1 MPSYSKHDVILV
13 RYPFSDL
20 SSSKVRPA
28 AVVSTS
34 HPSQDIL
41 ITPLTSKTG
50 SLLDGEFVLSEWAA
64 AGLNVATAVKR
75 GVYTVH
81 ESLVIKVIGQLIRVD
96 ATNLSNRYEVGL
108 VCSCFNTTRIGLLEL
123 E

>member
-1 MPSYSKHDVILV
+1 MPSYSKSDVILV

-20 SSSKVRPA
+20 SNFKVRPA
-28 AVVSTS
+28 VVINSP

-50 SLLDGEFVLSEWAA
+50 SLLDGEFELFKWSA

-81 ESLVIKVIGQLIRVD
+81 KSLVIKIIGKLADVD
-96 ATNLSNRYEVGL
+96 VRHLEQSLR
-108 VCSCFNTTRIGLLEL
+108 SWLEL
-123 E
+123 

>member
-1 MPSYSKHDVILV
+1 MPSYFKSHVILV

-20 SSSKVRPA
+20 SNTKVRPA
-28 AVVSTS
+28 VVVSAA

-50 SLLDGEFVLSEWAA
+50 SLLEGEFVLSAWEI
-64 AGLNVATAVKR
+64 AGLNVPTAIKR

-81 ESLVIKVIGQLIRVD
+81 QSLVIKVIGQLAKVD
-96 ATNLSNRYEVGL
+96 SD
-108 VCSCFNTTRIGLLEL
+108 LLEGSL
-123 E
+123 RRWFGL

>member
-1 MPSYSKHDVILV
+1 MSFKYHVILV

-20 SSSKVRPA
+20 SNVKVRPA
-28 AVVSTS
+28 VVVSAV

-50 SLLDGEFVLSEWAA
+50 SLLEGEFVLSAWEI
-64 AGLNVATAVKR
+64 AGLNVPTAIKR

-81 ESLVIKVIGQLIRVD
+81 RSLVIKVIGQLAKVD
-96 ATNLSNRYEVGL
+96 SDLLGGSLRRWFGL
-108 VCSCFNTTRIGLLEL
+108 
-123 E
+123 

>member
-1 MPSYSKHDVILV
+1 MPSHSKHDVILV

-28 AVVSTS
+28 IVVSTS

-50 SLLDGEFVLSEWAA
+50 SLMAGEFVLSEWAA
-64 AGLNVATAVKR
+64 AGLNVVTQSKEACIQ
-75 GVYTVH
+75 YM
-81 ESLVIKVIGQLIRVD
+81 KVW
-96 ATNLSNRYEVGL
+96 
-108 VCSCFNTTRIGLLEL
+108 
-123 E
+123 

>member
-28 AVVSTS
+28 VVVSTS

-41 ITPLTSKTG
+41 ITPLTSKTV
-50 SLLDGEFVLSEWAA
+50 SLLAGEFELSEWAA
-64 AGLNVATAVKR
+64 VGLNVATAVKR

-81 ESLVIKVIGQLIRVD
+81 ESLVIKAIGQLVKVD
-96 ATNLSNRYEVGL
+96 ADQLEQSLRDWLGL
-108 VCSCFNTTRIGLLEL
+108 
-123 E
+123 

>member
-28 AVVSTS
+28 IVVSTS
-34 HPSQDIL
+34 HPSQDII

-50 SLLDGEFVLSEWAA
+50 SLLEGEFVLSEWAA

-81 ESLVIKVIGQLIRVD
+81 ESLVVKVIGQLVNTD
-96 ATNLSNRYEVGL
+96 AEQLEQSLRSWLGL
-108 VCSCFNTTRIGLLEL
+108 
-123 E
+123 

>member
-1 MPSYSKHDVILV
+1 MPSYSKFDVILV

-20 SSSKVRPA
+20 SNSKVRPA
-28 AVVSTS
+28 VVVNSP

-50 SLLDGEFVLSEWAA
+50 SLLDGEFALSEWLA

-81 ESLVIKVIGQLIRVD
+81 ESLAIKVIGKLADVD
-96 ATNLSNRYEVGL
+96 AEQLEQALRSW
-108 VCSCFNTTRIGLLEL
+108 LEL
-123 E
+123 

>member
-1 MPSYSKHDVILV
+1 MYMPSYFKHDVILV

-28 AVVSTS
+28 VVVSAP
-34 HPSQDIL
+34 HPFQDIL

-50 SLLDGEFVLSEWAA
+50 SLLVGEFVLFEWAA
-64 AGLNVATAVKR
+64 AGLNVATTVKR

-81 ESLVIKVIGQLIRVD
+81 ESLVIKVIGQLVKVD
-96 ATNLSNRYEVGL
+96 AEQLEQSLRSWLGL
-108 VCSCFNTTRIGLLEL
+108 
-123 E
+123 